1 MKEPNSQECSFF
13 GRKLGNIC
21 FPSIEIS
28 DGYVCIGSENDDEI
42 YFDIIDGAHTEP
54 KGMIKERVTITAMKD
69 GDDGFLTEIDLE
81 DVLRFAAKN
90 CSGIY
95 KRVLKEIE
103 EENGNNTTG
112 STGLEQ

>member
-1 MKEPNSQECSFF
+1 MRKPNSQECSFF
-13 GRKLGNIC
+13 GRKLSNIC
-21 FPSIEIS
+21 ASSIEAS
-28 DGYVCIGSENDDEI
+28 NGYVCIGSENDDEI
-42 YFDIIDGAHTEP
+42 YFNIIDNVYSEP
-54 KGMIKERVTITAMKD
+54 EGMLKERITITAMKD

-103 EENGNNTTG
+103 E
-112 STGLEQ
+112 